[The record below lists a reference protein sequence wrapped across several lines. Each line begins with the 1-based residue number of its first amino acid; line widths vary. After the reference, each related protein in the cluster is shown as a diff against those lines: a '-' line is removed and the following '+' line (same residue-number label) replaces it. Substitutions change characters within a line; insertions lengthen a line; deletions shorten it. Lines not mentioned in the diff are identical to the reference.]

1 MKRILLWM
9 LAVCISIVCNAK
21 NDVSDIYGQY
31 SGKMNITTT
40 GTSKNVIYALEKG
53 TNDGTVKLT
62 LKGYDIGR
70 NPFGDI
76 VLDNV
81 PVNQTAEG
89 YEFGKVEGRNVE
101 ALLTKNGQ
109 KLSANL
115 TLSLEGTANG
125 VKGDELSVAL
135 KIYLLGDIHTKFTG
149 KKVSTGISAI
159 QGDTWKADVYYD
171 ITGRRVAKPTKRGI
185 YIVNGK
191 KVLIP

>member
-1 MKRILLWM
+1 M

-31 SGKMNITTT
+31 SGKLEMTTT
-40 GTSKNVIYALEKG
+40 MTSQTVTYALEKG
-53 TNDGTVKLT
+53 ANAGTVKLT
-62 LKGYDIGR
+62 LKGYKIGG

-81 PVNQTAEG
+81 PVKETADG
-89 YEFGKVEGRNVE
+89 YEFGKVEGVSVE
-101 ALLTKNGQ
+101 TSLKKGGQNLT
-109 KLSANL
+109 ANL
-115 TLSLEGTANG
+115 TLSLEGAANG
-125 VKGDELSVAL
+125 VKGKELSVGL
-135 KIYLLGDIHTKFTG
+135 KIRLIDDIHTKFTG

-159 QGDTWKADVYYD
+159 QGDTRKAYVYYD